1 MEPKRTKT
9 NNSSI
14 FTVSQI
20 PVYSPPRIMDLE
32 GGGRDLLQTHTAT
45 TVAAPALGFWTSPA
59 VVETIQKVSAEL
71 IGTYILILVGCGSVA
86 VNSIYGKA
94 TAPGVAV
101 CWGFIV
107 TLLAYSV
114 GHVSG
119 AHFNPAV
126 TLSAAFFRGFP
137 IRLVPWYIVVQVLGS
152 ILASWTLELFLDI
165 TPASYFATAPAGSA
179 GQSLFAEIVATFIL
193 LFVISAVSVEN
204 STVGD
209 LGPLLVGM
217 TILMDVL
224 LAGPISGASMNPARS
239 IGPAVVGQGAKAL
252 WVYIV
257 GPLLGAVAG
266 SFVYNLL
273 TPTQKSLSELTKTKL
288 RSPSKN

>member
-1 MEPKRTKT
+1 
-9 NNSSI
+9 
-14 FTVSQI
+14 
-20 PVYSPPRIMDLE
+20 MDLE
-32 GGGRDLLQTHTAT
+32 GGGGDGGDRALRHSPTTAA
-45 TVAAPALGFWTSPA
+45 AAPGFWTSPA
-59 VVETIQKVSAEL
+59 VVETIQKVTAEL
-71 IGTYILILVGCGSVA
+71 IGTYVLILVGCGSVA

-94 TAPGVAV
+94 TPPGVAV

-107 TLLAYSV
+107 MLLGYSM

-126 TLSAAFFRGFP
+126 TLSAAAFRGFP
-137 IRLVPWYIVVQVLGS
+137 LRLVPWYIGVQVLGS
-152 ILASWTLELFLDI
+152 ILASWSLELFLDI
-165 TPASYFATAPAGSA
+165 TPASYFGTIPAGSA
-179 GQSLFAEIVATFIL
+179 AQSLFAEIVATFIL
-193 LFVISAVSVEN
+193 LFVISAVSAEN
-204 STVGD
+204 SSVGD

-239 IGPAVVGQGAKAL
+239 IGPAVVGQGAKGI

-257 GPLLGAVAG
+257 GPLVGAMAG

-273 TPTQKSLSELTKTKL
+273 QPTQKSLSDLSKTKL
-288 RSPSKN
+288 GFFSQN

>member
-204 STVGD
+204 STVCY
-209 LGPLLVGM
+209 LKVRIIKLR
-217 TILMDVL
+217 DVVVVVVCR
-224 LAGPISGASMNPARS
+224 PISGASMNPARS